1 MESASTYMGAK
12 GNICEVEII
21 DEQEGLVIFLST
33 PRPELD
39 PLSRGIRNDRL
50 SASKKTEIKEKAIHK
65 ES

>member
-1 MESASTYMGAK
+1 MDAK

-39 PLSRGIRNDRL
+39 PLSRGIRNYSF
-50 SASKKTEIKEKAIHK
+50 SASIKAEMKEQAIHK